1 MKAQKVSKKMTYL
14 CHISEMTRTNVTFW
28 VVRVIIRVEKSAV
41 WADGNVIFAKIWGP
55 FYTNRYYEQLGPN
68 ISAAIPS
75 NFPAYPYFLHSS
87 DVKTISRD
95 FKGLKNNF
103 E

>member
-1 MKAQKVSKKMTYL
+1 MTYL

-41 WADGNVIFAKIWGP
+41 KLLHPSARKFDSNGMLMALLRSRNVD
-55 FYTNRYYEQLGPN
+55 
-68 ISAAIPS
+68 
-75 NFPAYPYFLHSS
+75 YPCNHLFM
-87 DVKTISRD
+87 DV
-95 FKGLKNNF
+95 